1 MSEEG
6 ATRRQIDEAREK
18 IQQIDDAE
26 KDYIAYDLFIKSMH
40 SQRLVESY

>member
-6 ATRRQIDEAREK
+6 ATRRQITEEAREK

-26 KDYIAYDLFIKSMH
+26 KDYIAYDLFGT
-40 SQRLVESY
+40 SYAC